1 MTRTCAIFI
10 CYCPSLVTHYLAHI
24 YILELPHE
32 KTVDYHLEHIWL
44 CTSCCLLACQQGKQT
59 KYKATLGSFSAQW

>member
-1 MTRTCAIFI
+1 MTRTCGIFI
-10 CYCPSLVTHYLAHI
+10 RYCPSFLGHLNNAALAHI

-44 CTSCCLLACQQGKQT
+44 CTSCCLLAC
-59 KYKATLGSFSAQW
+59 